1 MMIEDFEQGKI
12 LLVDKP
18 LTWTS
23 FDVVNIIRKISRAKI
38 GHAGTL
44 DPLATGLLI
53 LCTGGFTKKLGEFQ
67 GFDKVY
73 EGSLKFGETTPSYD
87 LETKP
92 DHTFGTEHIT
102 EEMIYNE
109 VQNFKGKVQQLP
121 PAFSAIKKD
130 GVPHYKKA
138 RKGEEVILEPRDIEI
153 FDFQITKIEMPF
165 VHFHVHCSKGTYIRS
180 LAHDFGKALFSGAH
194 LTSLRRTKIAEYRIE
209 DAWNL
214 EELIQ
219 DIKKQRASVNT

>member
-1 MMIEDFEQGKI
+1 MEDFEQGKI

-53 LCTGGFTKKLGEFQ
+53 LCTGNFTKKLGEFQ

-73 EGSLKFGETTPSYD
+73 EGTLKLGETTPSYD

-92 DHTFGTEHIT
+92 DQIFSTDGIT
-102 EEMIYNE
+102 DEMIYGATE
-109 VQNFKGKVQQLP
+109 KFKGKIQQLP
-121 PAFSAIKKD
+121 PAYSAIKKD

-138 RKGEEVILEPRDIEI
+138 RKGEEVILEPREVEI
-153 FDFQITKIEMPF
+153 FDFQITKIEMPV
-165 VHFHVHCSKGTYIRS
+165 VHFKIHCGKGTYIRS
-180 LAHDFGKALFSGAH
+180 LAYDFGKALNSGAH
-194 LTSLRRTKIAEYRIE
+194 LTSLRRTKIGEHRIE
-209 DAWNL
+209 DAWDL

-219 DIKKQRASVNT
+219 DIKKQRASANT